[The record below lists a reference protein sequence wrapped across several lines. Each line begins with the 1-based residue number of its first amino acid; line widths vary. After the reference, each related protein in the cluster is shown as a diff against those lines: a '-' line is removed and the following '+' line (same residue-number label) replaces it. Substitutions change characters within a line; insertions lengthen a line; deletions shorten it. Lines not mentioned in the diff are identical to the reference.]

1 MGIDTCFWYSS
12 CIWYFGSMYMRPMS
26 HDTDQQKHRRVT
38 FLLHI
43 FSYIPCPYKHYT
55 ITIPLCYWQLTQ
67 TIIHDPTSDLSLS
80 CQFANN
86 IRYHPWRCFIWIELM
101 FFVFTVLFFHDEI
114 VFCFYGCFFM
124 MKLGLKSKSIII
136 LLFFFSTSHKRAEQ
150 FQISGSWFSYLWE
163 E

>member
-1 MGIDTCFWYSS
+1 
-12 CIWYFGSMYMRPMS
+12 
-26 HDTDQQKHRRVT
+26 
-38 FLLHI
+38 
-43 FSYIPCPYKHYT
+43 
-55 ITIPLCYWQLTQ
+55 
-67 TIIHDPTSDLSLS
+67 
-80 CQFANN
+80 
-86 IRYHPWRCFIWIELM
+86 M
-101 FFVFTVLFFHDEI
+101 FYVFMVLFFHDEI